1 MYMPI
6 PEKDWKIFKE
16 LRDLALER
24 FCQGVLT
31 DATTISERAGLSAH
45 ARYLKLYRLIHDRDK
60 DLANA
65 FNRFS
70 RSSARMCL
78 ALMVMHDLLTE
89 AELSVLSEETLRG
102 MSIVVRQ
109 PYGLDWGEETEPQ
122 DQYAKRRHHPS

>member
-1 MYMPI
+1 MHVQI
-6 PEKDWKIFKE
+6 PEKDWKIFKG
-16 LRDLALER
+16 LRELALER

-89 AELSVLSEETLRG
+89 AELSALSEETLHAI
-102 MSIVVRQ
+102 SIVVRQ
-109 PYGLDWGEETEPQ
+109 PYELEWETDTVPK
-122 DQYAKRRHHPS
+122 DR